1 MFRKLKAQGLSLRQR
16 VLLLTM
22 ITTGVGLIL
31 GSAGYL
37 VYDLRTA
44 RDQKLAQLELTAD
57 LISTNAVASL
67 EFDDPGGAAGYL
79 GALKAR
85 AGFRGGVLYT
95 ATGRILATYAPDG
108 IEFSPPPRGED
119 GASWEPKRLKLTS
132 PVMLGDKRL
141 GTVYLESDL
150 TDLHVRTKRIETLTA
165 EVFAGMLLLVYLITS
180 FLVRSIT
187 RPIEQLAA

>member
-67 EFDDPGGAAGYL
+67 EFDDVATAKEYL

-85 AGFRGGVLYT
+85 SGFRGGVIYN
-95 ATGRILATYAPDG
+95 ASGEILATYDAPDSVP
-108 IEFSPPPRGED
+108 FSPPPRGED
-119 GASWEPKRLKLTS
+119 GASWE
-132 PVMLGDKRL
+132 
-141 GTVYLESDL
+141 
-150 TDLHVRTKRIETLTA
+150 
-165 EVFAGMLLLVYLITS
+165 
-180 FLVRSIT
+180 
-187 RPIEQLAA
+187 